1 MLAHGNGT
9 IRNREEALLWYKKA
23 ANKGHPVAIYT
34 LGLHF
39 LHNVRNL
46 NKAMT
51 YFERAADLGHTESME
66 RLAEIYLMDIA
77 RPISS
82 LDRAA
87 KRAQEQRCK
96 QALAWI
102 KRAAE
107 RGHRVAQ
114 RELGKL
120 HDRALGVPEDH
131 RKAFEL
137 FSCAAQQ
144 NDTVAI
150 LLLGSYYEHG
160 QGVPQDVHRALEH
173 YLRAASLGSERYV
186 HGYNFFI
193 FCLFTMHLYRA
204 SFAAGQ
210 LYHKL
215 HRFQEAYVQYKIAAK
230 DKRLRGSVT
239 GKTARLMVTRYVL
252 LAMVSNPEESKEEAF
267 EMLHDLVLKDEFS
280 PSFYWHGKHQKQDA
294 ISDIYLFYLLRLL
307 LPSWPRYG
315 SSA

>member
-9 IRNREEALLWYKKA
+9 MRNREEALLWYKKA

-46 NKAMT
+46 NKAMI
-51 YFERAADLGHTESME
+51 YFERAADLGHVESME

-87 KRAQEQRCK
+87 KRSQEQRCK

-160 QGVPQDVHRALEH
+160 QGVSQDVNRALDH
-173 YLRAASLGSERYV
+173 YLRAATLGSER
-186 HGYNFFI
+186 
-193 FCLFTMHLYRA
+193 
-204 SFAAGQ
+204 
-210 LYHKL
+210 
-215 HRFQEAYVQYKIAAK
+215 
-230 DKRLRGSVT
+230 
-239 GKTARLMVTRYVL
+239 
-252 LAMVSNPEESKEEAF
+252 
-267 EMLHDLVLKDEFS
+267 
-280 PSFYWHGKHQKQDA
+280 
-294 ISDIYLFYLLRLL
+294 
-307 LPSWPRYG
+307 
-315 SSA
+315 